1 MIQEEINKKYK
12 DKIWNINYYLKE
24 YIDEINKLILLDDDC
39 ESIGLKRRYN
49 KQWLETAKIFTLWQ
63 KNLILL
69 AKEKNIKD
77 KQFQFIYKW
86 NKMENTQTKKPYT
99 YKEVGELLLTLY
111 KKRSILEKELVS
123 VNEEIELSE
132 IMLMFAYNR
141 EKKQF

>member
-77 KQFQFIYKW
+77 K
-86 NKMENTQTKKPYT
+86 
-99 YKEVGELLLTLY
+99 
-111 KKRSILEKELVS
+111 
-123 VNEEIELSE
+123 
-132 IMLMFAYNR
+132 
-141 EKKQF
+141 